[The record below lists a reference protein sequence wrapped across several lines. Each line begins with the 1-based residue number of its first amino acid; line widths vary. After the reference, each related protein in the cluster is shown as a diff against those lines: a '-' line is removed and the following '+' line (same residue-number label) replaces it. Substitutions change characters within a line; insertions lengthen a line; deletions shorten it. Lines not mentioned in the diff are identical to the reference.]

1 MREAIFRGLA
11 GLPAVSFVWVAL
23 AVPRAEMGWY
33 ERFMVGGMALM
44 FGLYAFFGP
53 RPAYWVMWALFGV
66 QSESEQKT
74 GKGKKDSSFTAPHH
88 RLGDPV
94 P

>member
-11 GLPAVSFVWVAL
+11 GLLAIAFGWVTL
-23 AVPRAEMGWY
+23 ADPNAEMGWY

-74 GKGKKDSSFTAPHH
+74 GTGKKDGSFTAQRH

-94 P
+94 S